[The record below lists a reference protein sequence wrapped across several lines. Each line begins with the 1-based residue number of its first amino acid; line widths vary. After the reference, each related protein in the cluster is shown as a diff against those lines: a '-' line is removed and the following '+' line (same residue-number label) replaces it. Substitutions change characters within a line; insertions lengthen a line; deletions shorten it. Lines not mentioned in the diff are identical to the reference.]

1 MPVITLCPCLD
12 RLGLQPRQRLEF
24 AETGTHLARV
34 DLGHLDR
41 FQAGLDERPAH
52 LLGQRLG
59 ALIGPD
65 EVVADGGGDRVLQF
79 RADLRPV
86 IGRVAARR

>member
-1 MPVITLCPCLD
+1 MTTLCPALI
-12 RLGLQPRQRLEF
+12 GLASSRAERLEF
-24 AETGTHLARV
+24 AETGAHLPGV
-34 DLGHLDR
+34 DLRHLDR

-52 LLGQRLG
+52 FLGERLG

-65 EVVADGGGDRVLQF
+65 EVVADRGGDRVLQF

-86 IGRVAARR
+86 IGRVDSRR